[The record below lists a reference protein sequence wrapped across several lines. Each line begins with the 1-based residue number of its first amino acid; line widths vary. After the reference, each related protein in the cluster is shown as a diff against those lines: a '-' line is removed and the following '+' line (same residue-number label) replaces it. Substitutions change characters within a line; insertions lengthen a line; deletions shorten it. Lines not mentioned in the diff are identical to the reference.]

1 MKCFHSYSTK
11 KELKIH
17 EKVCND
23 HDHCYVE
30 MSDEDNKIL
39 QYNHGEK
46 SLKAP
51 FMICADS
58 ECLLEKMHLYQNN
71 LEKPYTE
78 KKKLGLRLLINHC
91 LQVVRLT
98 QQKNK
103 VDCYKDNSKEQYGKV
118 L

>member
-46 SLKAP
+46 SSKAP

-78 KKKLGLRLLINHC
+78 KKKIRP
-91 LQVVRLT
+91 T
-98 QQKNK
+98 PS
-103 VDCYKDNSKEQYGKV
+103 D
-118 L
+118 